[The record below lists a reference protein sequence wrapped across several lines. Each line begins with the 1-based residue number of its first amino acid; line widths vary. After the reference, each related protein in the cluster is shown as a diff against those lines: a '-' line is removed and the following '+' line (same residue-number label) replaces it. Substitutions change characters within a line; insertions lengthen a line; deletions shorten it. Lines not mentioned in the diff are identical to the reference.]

1 MQEKMKP
8 LTDEELNQV
17 SGGWGVKNDE
27 MTTIEVYCVGGDFSL
42 LFKHVSKEVCE
53 DQARGYMRET
63 HGRCENCGKVLRKR
77 DSNNH
82 QML

>member
-8 LTDEELNQV
+8 LTDEELNQA
-17 SGGWGVKNDE
+17 SGGLAVKNE
-27 MTTIEVYCVGGDFSL
+27 MTTIEVYCVGGDFSR

-53 DQARGYMRET
+53 DQARSYMSEKQ
-63 HGRCENCGKVLRKR
+63 GRCEKCGKVLKKR
-77 DSNNH
+77 ESNNH

>member
-8 LTDEELNQV
+8 LTDEELNQA
-17 SGGWGVKNDE
+17 SGGLAVKNE
-27 MTTIEVYCVGGDFSL
+27 MTTIEVYCVGGDFSR

-53 DQARGYMRET
+53 DQARGYMKEKQ
-63 HGRCENCGKVLRKR
+63 GRCEKCGKVLKKR
-77 DSNNH
+77 DCNNL